1 MSPQCAENPLTWLD
15 TPPTSQFSPPV
26 ETKKQLLPF
35 GDLKWEDFERL
46 CYRMAR
52 LEADIEHCQL
62 YGIRGQKQEG
72 IDIYAK
78 RRQDSKYT
86 VYQCKRE
93 DNFGS
98 SKIESAVSKFIE
110 GDWVGRTDTI
120 VLCTKESLERRERAD
135 EIEKQRS
142 RLNEKNIKLETW
154 DCTELSTKLKSH
166 PKIVDDFFGRP
177 WVVAFFG
184 KDEADKLGK
193 RLDVE
198 QVALFRQSFARFYK
212 NIFNN
217 HDPGLLISSQGGA
230 NSLALEDRYV
240 VPDVNEW
247 RNINIFPSQ
256 GTDDR
261 PSTYDGQNEES
272 AIKKPFADQKQ
283 IRQRQAIES
292 WLAGSSQS
300 IVLGGPGSGKSTLLR
315 FIAMDLLSESPR
327 LALLAKKW
335 GQFLPVWVPFALW
348 TRMISKSSA
357 SCSLSELLNYWLKNY
372 NEERLY
378 PLIEQALYDERL
390 LLLVDGLDE
399 WTNENAATVALDRL
413 QVFIKQRNSPAIITS
428 RPSGFRRLGGK
439 QDEWQIGEL
448 SDFSLDQQRSLSN
461 IWFAHRIKAHDE
473 TCERDEIERLA
484 NIETD
489 RFISELN
496 RSKDLKD
503 LARVPLLL
511 CLLIYHKVNN
521 ARLPQNRFKAY
532 DSLVEEIIQTH
543 PQKRKV
549 AASLPD
555 SSIDFSDEEIKKI
568 FSLVA
573 YHMHEYN
580 IEGTMDQMKAVSIVE
595 DYLKD
600 AEKGLGI
607 SQRESH
613 RLSCDL
619 LKIGE
624 NSIGILAMSS
634 PTEIRF
640 FHRVFQEFLA
650 SYYLSSLSLE
660 DRITIIKNH
669 CADPQWKDTILGL
682 FYITACTEDV
692 GKFIEAIKEKLEQAN
707 TIEQYTI
714 ELLLAEAAFGDFNC
728 SPALA
733 RMLARE
739 TFSQVEL
746 GLWAPHRE
754 DLLHCIL
761 DGLRSTKVKE
771 LGKQKIRE
779 WFPCRTYS
787 RNILFDAMVN
797 WPIDETIVECM
808 WRGLRDEEIGC
819 QRAAARALARIK
831 KGDSNTGDK
840 IESLARRST
849 DLFIRV
855 SAIEALLKGW
865 QEQEGLPKLLEIAG
879 NSSILEL
886 RLIAILGKIEY
897 NNQTEEDLNELI
909 RLSSNGDRL
918 LWRLDEWN
926 KDIIDAFIR
935 GWPQSEKIKRTFLQ
949 ILRNRK
955 HIMYS
960 RDAIAVNVLLKGYPQ
975 DADVARF
982 FAELITKD
990 EHVFYVWGR
999 NENPLD
1005 IMTRN
1010 FKNNEIIVS
1019 AIDQWL
1025 SRQKNDFEID
1035 VTRAALVGCT
1045 EISKSK
1051 LFDIMKDSRFIH
1063 WQANALV
1070 EGWGM
1075 QDQAVAQKLKDLV
1088 SGPAG
1093 EASSIAHLLPK
1104 IEDDKEICLNKLMEL
1119 LKDPDCRRPD
1129 FVLAGLKKL
1138 NIDHNDN
1145 EIIDFVLN
1153 SILNRED
1160 LKDYVRD
1167 STMFELFSLFP
1178 SDNRIKELAKRE
1190 LSTHHPN
1197 YLTIAWTLGN
1207 DEEIRRKITEI
1218 VCPLPASFR
1227 MIIAERMEDAGDDE
1241 FALSLLGLYDQE
1253 IDEEVKTQAS
1263 IAYHKRLKFSGSNI
1277 SDALDI
1283 LSKSIN
1289 CSGPGLES
1297 DRAAAFCG
1305 LVYLNRLDIV
1315 ANCKETKS
1323 ENPCLIPIRD
1333 YAPNI
1338 PLIRTILQKWI
1349 DIKEALGPEML
1360 KRFTHWHNN
1369 DTKEVWNALCI
1380 LADEY
1385 PLPCDDALEFLESHT
1400 ERVAES
1406 NTLSFLSRTKPGSKL
1421 LRNYCLGSFYA
1432 NQSQLRLSQNDEAMA
1447 AKLLGSQ
1454 FKNNEDIFMCLHQR
1468 DMKMPLDSKLIIA
1481 LCEGWPESKELDEM
1495 YNYYFKNKPKIG
1507 YEPYFYLI
1515 STKGSRNIIYD
1526 SILAAIS
1533 HIDSESENIGPLY
1546 TIIPPLLRCLRNDD
1560 LLVRK
1565 LIDHLKA
1572 NPTPSEKVIF
1582 TKIISDAVG
1591 VPSELKAW
1599 CQEELQRQFNETEAY
1614 EIGNDLSSGKP
1625 KAVINALLEVLS
1637 QSSKPSF

>member
-1 MSPQCAENPLTWLD
+1 VSPQDAENPLTYLD
-15 TPPTSQFSPPV
+15 TPPTSQFNPPV
-26 ETKKQLLPF
+26 ETRIQILPF

-78 RRQDSKYT
+78 RRLDSKYT

-98 SKIESAVSKFIE
+98 SKIESAISKFLKGI
-110 GDWVGRTDTI
+110 WVGRTDTI
-120 VLCTKESLERRERAD
+120 VLCTKESIERKERAE

-142 RLNEKNIKLETW
+142 RLNEKNIKFEVW
-154 DCTELSTKLKSH
+154 DCTLLSTKLKSH

-184 KDEADKLGK
+184 KNEADKLGK
-193 RLDVE
+193 RLDVQ

-212 NIFNN
+212 NVFNN
-217 HDPGLLISSQGGA
+217 HDPGLPISSQGEA

-240 VPDVNEW
+240 VPDINEW

-261 PSTYDGQNEES
+261 PLTYDDKNEES

-315 FIAMDLLSESPR
+315 FIAIDLLSESPR

-348 TRMISKSSA
+348 TRMISESSA
-357 SCSLSELLNYWLKNY
+357 SCSLSELLNDWLKNY
-372 NEERLY
+372 TEERLY
-378 PLIEQALYDERL
+378 PLIEKALYDERL

-399 WTNENAATVALDRL
+399 WTNEHAATVALDRL
-413 QVFIKQRNSPAIITS
+413 QVFIRQRNSPAIITS

-448 SDFSLDQQRSLSN
+448 SDFSLDQQKSLSK
-461 IWFAHRIKAHDE
+461 IWFTYRIKAHDE
-473 TCERDEIERLA
+473 TCERNEIERIA

-489 RFISELN
+489 RFIIELS
-496 RSKDLKD
+496 RSRDLKD

-511 CLLIYHKVNN
+511 CLLIYHKVHN

-532 DSLVEEIIQTH
+532 NSLVEHIIQTH

-549 AASLPD
+549 AASLTD
-555 SSIDFSDEEIKKI
+555 KSCDFSDEEIKKI
-568 FSLVA
+568 FALIA
-573 YHMHEYN
+573 YRMHEYN
-580 IEGTMDQMKAVSIVE
+580 IEGTMDQKKAVSIVE

-607 SQRESH
+607 SQRESY

-624 NSIGILAMSS
+624 NSIGILAMAS

-650 SYYLSSLSLE
+650 SYYLSTLSLE

-669 CADPQWKDTILGL
+669 CADPQWKDAILGL

-692 GKFIEAIKEKLEQAN
+692 GKFIEAIKEKLKQAN
-707 TIEQYTI
+707 TIQQYTI

-728 SPALA
+728 STVLA

-739 TFSQVEL
+739 AFSQVEL
-746 GLWAPHRE
+746 GMWAPHRE

-797 WPIDETIVECM
+797 WPIDEIILECM

-840 IESLARRST
+840 IESLARCST
-849 DLFIRV
+849 DSLIRA

-879 NSSILEL
+879 NSSIPEL

-909 RLSSNGDRL
+909 RLSSNDDRL

-960 RDAIAVNVLLKGYPQ
+960 RDGIAVNVLLKGYPQ

-1005 IMTRN
+1005 IMARN

-1025 SRQKNDFEID
+1025 SRQKNDFETE
-1035 VTRAALVGCT
+1035 VSRAALVGCT

-1129 FVLAGLKKL
+1129 FVLAGLK
-1138 NIDHNDN
+1138 
-1145 EIIDFVLN
+1145 
-1153 SILNRED
+1153 
-1160 LKDYVRD
+1160 
-1167 STMFELFSLFP
+1167 T
-1178 SDNRIKELAKRE
+1178 
-1190 LSTHHPN
+1190 
-1197 YLTIAWTLGN
+1197 
-1207 DEEIRRKITEI
+1207 
-1218 VCPLPASFR
+1218 
-1227 MIIAERMEDAGDDE
+1227 
-1241 FALSLLGLYDQE
+1241 
-1253 IDEEVKTQAS
+1253 
-1263 IAYHKRLKFSGSNI
+1263 
-1277 SDALDI
+1277 
-1283 LSKSIN
+1283 
-1289 CSGPGLES
+1289 
-1297 DRAAAFCG
+1297 
-1305 LVYLNRLDIV
+1305 
-1315 ANCKETKS
+1315 
-1323 ENPCLIPIRD
+1323 
-1333 YAPNI
+1333 
-1338 PLIRTILQKWI
+1338 
-1349 DIKEALGPEML
+1349 
-1360 KRFTHWHNN
+1360 
-1369 DTKEVWNALCI
+1369 
-1380 LADEY
+1380 
-1385 PLPCDDALEFLESHT
+1385 
-1400 ERVAES
+1400 
-1406 NTLSFLSRTKPGSKL
+1406 
-1421 LRNYCLGSFYA
+1421 
-1432 NQSQLRLSQNDEAMA
+1432 
-1447 AKLLGSQ
+1447 
-1454 FKNNEDIFMCLHQR
+1454 
-1468 DMKMPLDSKLIIA
+1468 
-1481 LCEGWPESKELDEM
+1481 
-1495 YNYYFKNKPKIG
+1495 
-1507 YEPYFYLI
+1507 
-1515 STKGSRNIIYD
+1515 
-1526 SILAAIS
+1526 
-1533 HIDSESENIGPLY
+1533 
-1546 TIIPPLLRCLRNDD
+1546 
-1560 LLVRK
+1560 
-1565 LIDHLKA
+1565 
-1572 NPTPSEKVIF
+1572 
-1582 TKIISDAVG
+1582 
-1591 VPSELKAW
+1591 
-1599 CQEELQRQFNETEAY
+1599 
-1614 EIGNDLSSGKP
+1614 
-1625 KAVINALLEVLS
+1625 
-1637 QSSKPSF
+1637 